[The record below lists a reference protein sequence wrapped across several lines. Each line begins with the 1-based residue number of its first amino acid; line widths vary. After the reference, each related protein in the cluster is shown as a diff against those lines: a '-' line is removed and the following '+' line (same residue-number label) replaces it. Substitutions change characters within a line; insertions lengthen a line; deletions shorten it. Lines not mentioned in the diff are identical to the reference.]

1 MTRALTHVTR
11 VMKQELSLWHLDDL
25 NSKMEIYFRAILRGL
40 KNWNWNTLVN
50 FWNFIEKRKWWN
62 VLFHTVFV
70 TVSADRTILPSDDPW
85 IQYSLCFLTIFV
97 FICCLK
103 LIGWSSMVFIPAM
116 ARSILIGRPMR
127 KFYSILKKQKNEKRE
142 SY

>member
-1 MTRALTHVTR
+1 MTRDLTHVTR

-40 KNWNWNTLVN
+40 KNWNILVN

-70 TVSADRTILPSDDPW
+70 TVSTDRTILPSDDPW

-103 LIGWSSMVFIPAM
+103 LIGWSSIVFIPAI

-127 KFYSILKKQKNEKRE
+127 KLYSILKKQKNEKRE